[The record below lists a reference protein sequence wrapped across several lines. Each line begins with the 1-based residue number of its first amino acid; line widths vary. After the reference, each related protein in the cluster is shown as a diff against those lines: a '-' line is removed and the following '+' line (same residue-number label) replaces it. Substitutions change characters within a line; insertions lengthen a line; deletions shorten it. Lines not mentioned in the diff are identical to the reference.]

1 MAGHWSVRDVLA
13 HVTTWEEEALKALS
27 LILEGKSLPRY
38 STTYGG
44 IDAFNAREQ
53 ARKRGLSLDHVRGEL
68 AATHRRLLAFLS
80 DIPERDSATERRLL
94 RRIRLDTY
102 SHYRE
107 HTAQIAAWRRP
118 LKGSGG

>member
-1 MAGHWSVRDVLA
+1 MEPGVAGQWSVRDVLA
-13 HVTTWEEEALKALS
+13 HITTWEEEVLKAIT

-53 ARKRGLSLDHVRGEL
+53 ARKRGLSLDHVNGEL
-68 AATHRRLLAFLS
+68 AATHRRLLAFLA
-80 DIPERDSATERRLL
+80 DIPERDSATEKRLL

-102 SHYRE
+102 GHYRE
-107 HTAQIAAWRRP
+107 HTDQITAWRR
-118 LKGSGG
+118 L

>member
-1 MAGHWSVRDVLA
+1 MDQV
-13 HVTTWEEEALKALS
+13 K
-27 LILEGKSLPRY
+27 
-38 STTYGG
+38 
-44 IDAFNAREQ
+44 
-53 ARKRGLSLDHVRGEL
+53 GEL
-68 AATHRRLLAFLS
+68 VATHRRLLAFLS